1 MRWLVLGAPLA
12 LAMLLL
18 VANVMEVEILLRGQN
33 LLSCA
38 MWVLTTEPGLIQTK
52 ADAHRAITLDL
63 RQ

>member
-1 MRWLVLGAPLA
+1 VLGAPLA

-38 MWVLTTEPGLIQTK
+38 MWVLTTEPGLTQTK
-52 ADAHRAITLDL
+52 ADAHRAITLGL